1 MPAPATAPT
10 LSPPPAR
17 GSCTIGWIGAALL
30 ALAVLAAWSNS
41 FNGPFVLDD
50 LPAIAD
56 NPTLRSWSAA
66 FSPPHEGQ
74 TVTGRPLVN
83 LSFALNHALAAP
95 DPVTGRVGERV
106 FGYHLLNI
114 AIHLG
119 AALALFGLVRRT
131 LHGPVLQSRFPDAT
145 GDFLA
150 FAAALLW
157 AVHPLQTGAVTYI
170 AQRAESLC
178 ALCYLLT
185 LYCLARGA
193 ASARPWRWFAPGII
207 ACLAGMAS
215 KEVMVSAPVLAL
227 LYDRTFVAGSFGQAL
242 RRRWAFYAG
251 LAATWLLLVCLVVG
265 SGNRGAT
272 AGFGI
277 SGNHEITSW
286 TYLLRQCEAI
296 VQYLRLSVW
305 PDRLVSDY
313 GFDVIADPARVWWQ
327 GLLLLALFGA
337 TLWALW
343 RRPAW
348 GFLGLWFFAI
358 LAPSSSIIPVVTETA
373 AEHRMYLPLAALMV
387 AAVLGTHALARR
399 FGRTLT
405 LALAAA
411 GLIIAAAL
419 GAATHAR
426 NQDYQSSLT
435 LWQDVVR
442 KRPGNARGHQE
453 LALAY
458 ARLGR
463 LPDAFTEYREAIRI
477 LPGYSK
483 AHHNY
488 ASALADAGQNDAALA
503 EYILATRIDPNLA
516 EAFYGAANILR
527 TQGHL
532 PEAIA
537 AYAEAVRLKPNFAP
551 ALNNLANLLGDL
563 GRNAEAVTDYEL
575 AIRAEPAYAEAHAN
589 LGNALGRL
597 GRLPEAI
604 THFEAALQLKPDF
617 VDAHMNFGVV
627 LFLSGRKADAAK
639 QLEIAVRLD
648 PNNTEARS
656 RLAAIRAQLP

>member
-1 MPAPATAPT
+1 MPASTAAPT
-10 LSPPPAR
+10 PSPSPA
-17 GSCTIGWIGAALL
+17 GGQCAIGWIGAALL
-30 ALAVLAAWSNS
+30 TLAVLAAWGNS
-41 FNGPFVLDD
+41 FYGPFVLDD

-66 FSPPHEGQ
+66 FSPPNEGQ

-83 LSFALNHALAAP
+83 LSFALNHAFAAP
-95 DPVTGRVGERV
+95 DPVTGRTGEGV
-106 FGYHLLNI
+106 FGYHFLNV

-131 LHGPVLQSRFPDAT
+131 LHGPVLQSRFSGAT
-145 GDFLA
+145 GDLLA

-193 ASARPWRWFAPGII
+193 ASPHPWRWFAPGVI
-207 ACLAGMAS
+207 ACFAGMAS

-242 RRRWAFYAG
+242 RRRWSYISG
-251 LAATWLLLVCLVVG
+251 LAASWLLLIYLVVG

-272 AGFGI
+272 AGFGF

-313 GFDVIADPARVWWQ
+313 GFDVIAEPARVWWQ
-327 GLLLLALFGA
+327 GLLLLALFGT

-373 AEHRMYLPLAALMV
+373 AEHRMYLPLAALAV
-387 AAVLGTHALARR
+387 AAVLAAHALARR

-411 GLIIAAAL
+411 GLIAAAAL

-426 NQDYQSSLT
+426 NQDYQSALS

-458 ARLGR
+458 ARLGH
-463 LPDAFTEYREAIRI
+463 LPESFAEYREAIRL
-477 LPGYSK
+477 LPDYSK

-503 EYILATRIDPNLA
+503 EYILAARLDPHLA
-516 EAFYGAANILR
+516 EAYYGAANILR

-532 PEAIA
+532 PQAIA
-537 AYAEAVRLKPNFAP
+537 AYTEAVRLKPNFAP

-563 GRNAEAVTDYEL
+563 GRNEEAVTDYEL

-604 THFEAALQLKPDF
+604 THYEAALQLKPDF

-627 LFLSGRKADAAK
+627 LFMSGRKADAAR
-639 QLEIAVRLD
+639 QLEIAVSLD
-648 PNNTEARS
+648 PKNTEARS
-656 RLAAIRAQLP
+656 RLDAIRAQLP